1 MRKEGERMREWE
13 NEKKWQKSMKS
24 EWGNMLKDN
33 LLAELSIKF
42 GVRVVRLYKYLAF
55 ELKEPVISKQI
66 YRSGTSIGAN
76 IAESKNA
83 QSPADFLNKL
93 NIALKEANETEYWLK
108 LLLLSDYVKEEEY
121 ESLQNDLNVIIG
133 TLVKVIKKVK
143 DNEQL

>member
-1 MRKEGERMREWE
+1 M
-13 NEKKWQKSMKS
+13 
-24 EWGNMLKDN
+24 
-33 LLAELSIKF
+33 
-42 GVRVVRLYKYLAF
+42 AF

-83 QSPADFLNKL
+83 QSPADFSNKL
-93 NIALKEANETEYWLK
+93 SIALKEANETEYWLE
-108 LLLLSDYVKEEEY
+108 LLLLSDYIKEKEH

-143 DNEQL
+143 ENEQL